1 MKRPTSQ
8 PRARLAVKLVTG
20 CSQARARLAVRL
32 TPDRRQTGTLIAV
45 DGVNGTAVRAAAKKQ
60 LATIKGHRRGG
71 VSLWDASGVFDDL
84 VVAREDAGAP
94 SARTLMLLYAAD
106 LAFRLRWEIRP
117 ALAEGRVVAAAPYV
131 ATAIAFGRA
140 AGLPADWLDDLFSF
154 AARPDETRLVDARP
168 ARSNAANG
176 FVEFGCERLAAGRF
190 SVRAHQ
196 LTSRAWRQLRSSSL
210 LGHSARN
217 AL

>member
-1 MKRPTSQ
+1 VKRSSQ
-8 PRARLAVKLVTG
+8 SR
-20 CSQARARLAVRL
+20 SQARATLGSGR
-32 TPDRRQTGTLIAV
+32 LIAV
-45 DGVNGTAVRAAAKKQ
+45 DGINGAAVKAAAKKE
-60 LATIKGHRRGG
+60 LATIKGNRRGG

-154 AARPDETRLVDARP
+154 AARPDETRLVDTPP
-168 ARSNAANG
+168 ARGNAAKG
-176 FVEFGCERLAAGRF
+176 FIEFGCERLAAGRF
-190 SVRAHQ
+190 SVPAHQ
-196 LTSRAWRQLRSSSL
+196 LTGRVWRQLQRSSPF
-210 LGHSARN
+210 GPFCA
-217 AL
+217 